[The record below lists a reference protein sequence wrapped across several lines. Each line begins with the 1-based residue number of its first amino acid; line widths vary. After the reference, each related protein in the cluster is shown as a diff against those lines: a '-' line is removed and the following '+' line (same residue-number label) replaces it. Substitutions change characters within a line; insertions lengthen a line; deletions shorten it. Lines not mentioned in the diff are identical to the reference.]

1 MQRLKTTLSA
11 CLLCLIPAAA
21 PLSAQVMD
29 ALNSTLW
36 SQSSVEFRASNL
48 QAYRSARLSL
58 AKALKDKKW
67 TAAVEQ
73 TGGFKKLPPAIIVDI
88 DETVLDNS
96 PGQARFLL
104 EGTGRCSSAVWMK
117 WTSERKAKAIPGA
130 AEFLREAA
138 GKGVTIFYVTN
149 RGPQEEENSRLNLQA
164 EGFPLKASTVPEIGD
179 SVLMGGEKK
188 EWTSDKSVRRALIA
202 KYYRVIMLC
211 GDDLNDFIS
220 ARISPAER
228 AAKAKPYESWWG
240 ERWII
245 LPNPSY
251 GSWED
256 TLLNFDRSLSP
267 EAAQQMKVKAL
278 RRD

>member
-1 MQRLKTTLSA
+1 MLMT
-11 CLLCLIPAAA
+11 A
-21 PLSAQVMD
+21 PLPAQVMD
-29 ALNSTLW
+29 ALNATLW
-36 SQSSVEFRASNL
+36 AQSSVEYRGVAL

-73 TGGFKKLPPAIIVDI
+73 TGNFRKLPPAIIVDI

-104 EGTGRCSSAVWMK
+104 EGNGRYRSDQ
-117 WTSERKAKAIPGA
+117 WTAWTAEHKAKAIPGA

-138 GKGVTIFYVTN
+138 SKGVTTFYVTN
-149 RGPQEEENSRLNLQA
+149 RGQGEENNSRLNLQA
-164 EGFPLKASTVPEIGD
+164 EGFPLKAVTVPEIGD
-179 SVLMGGEKK
+179 TLLVRGEKP
-188 EWTSDKSVRRALIA
+188 EWTADKGVRRALIA
-202 KYYRVIMLC
+202 KHYRILMLC
-211 GDDLNDFIS
+211 GDDLNDFIA
-220 ARISPAER
+220 ARVSPQER
-228 AAKAKPYESWWG
+228 AEKAKAYEAWWG

-245 LPNPSY
+245 LPNAAY

-256 TLLNFDRSLSP
+256 TWLDFKYPADANEVQKIKL
-267 EAAQQMKVKAL
+267 KAL